1 MFVAD
6 VRRITELAWPVLIGQ
21 LAVIAFG
28 VLDTAMAGRASAADL
43 AAIGLGGSIY
53 VTVYISLMGVLQA
66 LSPIAGQLY
75 GAQRHSEIG
84 EEVRQAAWLGLVL
97 AAIGMLILWFPAPLL
112 HLADATPELTE
123 KATAYLRY
131 EALAS
136 PAALGFRIYSALNN
150 ALSRPVM
157 VTVLQLAGLAIK
169 FPLNA
174 LFLYGGMGVPAMGG
188 PGCALASMIIS
199 WLWFVAAV
207 IILMRNPA
215 YKPFA
220 IFTHYSPPNRT
231 RLWALVHLGVPM
243 GFTYLIEITSFTL
256 MAIFI
261 ARLGTVVLAGH
272 QIAANLGAV
281 AYMVPLSLSIAT
293 STLAAQSIGARDRVA
308 ARRISLNGIK
318 LAVMCAVIVGAAVLF
333 LRRELVSL
341 YTHDAA
347 VLAIAVPLVPFIAFY
362 QMFDALQVMAAFI
375 LRAYKMAL
383 IPTVIY
389 ALSLWGV
396 GLGGGYVLGFGLL
409 GDIAAAL
416 RGAAGF
422 WAANGLSL
430 MVAGALLVSYFNRV
444 SRAANLSEPFTLTL
458 KQHQS

>member
-1 MFVAD
+1 MFFAD
-6 VRRITELAWPVLIGQ
+6 VRRIVALAWPVLIGQ

-66 LSPIAGQLY
+66 LSPVAGQLY
-75 GAQRHSEIG
+75 GAQKHSEIG
-84 EEVRQAAWLGLVL
+84 EEVRQAIWLGLVL
-97 AAIGMLILWFPAPLL
+97 AAIGMLLLWFPAPLL
-112 HLADATPELTE
+112 RLADATPELTE

-131 EALAS
+131 EALAL

-157 VTVLQLAGLAIK
+157 VTVLQLAGLVIK

-174 LFLYGGMGVPAMGG
+174 LLLYGGMGVPAMGG

-199 WLWFVAAV
+199 WLWFIAAAV
-207 IILMRNPA
+207 IVMRNPA

-220 IFTHYSPPNRT
+220 IFTHYSPPNRA
-231 RLWALVHLGVPM
+231 RLWALVRLGVPM

-308 ARRISLNGIK
+308 ARRISLNGIR
-318 LAVMCAVIVGAAVLF
+318 LAVICAVAVGTAVLL
-333 LRRELVSL
+333 LRHELVGL
-341 YTHDAA
+341 YTRDAA
-347 VLAIAVPLVPFIAFY
+347 VLAIAVPLLPFIAFY
-362 QMFDALQVMAAFI
+362 QMFDALQVMTAFI
-375 LRAYKMAL
+375 LRAYKIAL

-409 GDIAAAL
+409 GGATAAL

-422 WAANGLSL
+422 WAANGVSL
-430 MVAGALLVSYFNRV
+430 MVAGALLVGYFNRV
-444 SRAANLSEPFTLTL
+444 SRPTN
-458 KQHQS
+458 

>member
-1 MFVAD
+1 MFATD
-6 VRRITELAWPVLIGQ
+6 VRRIAALAWPVLIGQ
-21 LAVIAFG
+21 LAVITFG

-84 EEVRQAAWLGLVL
+84 EEVRQAIWLGLAL
-97 AAIGMLILWFPAPLL
+97 AAIGMLLLWFPAPLL
-112 HLADATPELTE
+112 HLANASPELAE

-131 EALAS
+131 EALAL

-157 VTVLQLAGLAIK
+157 VTVLQLGGLVLK

-174 LFLYGGMGVPAMGG
+174 LFLYGGMGIPAMGG

-199 WLWFVAAV
+199 WLWFAAGAA
-207 IILMRNPA
+207 ILMRNPA
-215 YKPFA
+215 YKPFK
-220 IFTHYSPPNRT
+220 IFTQFSPPNRA
-231 RLWALVHLGVPM
+231 RLWALIRLGVPM

-293 STLAAQSIGARDRVA
+293 STLAAQSIGARDRTA

-318 LAVMCAVIVGAAVLF
+318 LAVICAAIVGAAVLM
-333 LRRELVSL
+333 LRHDLVSL

-347 VLAIAVPLVPFIAFY
+347 VLAIAVPLLPFIAFY

-375 LRAYKMAL
+375 LRAYKIAL

-396 GLGGGYVLGFGLL
+396 GLGGGYVLGFGLF
-409 GDIAAAL
+409 GDGAAAL

-444 SRAANLSEPFTLTL
+444 SRTAY
-458 KQHQS
+458 

>member
-1 MFVAD
+1 MFFAD
-6 VRRITELAWPVLIGQ
+6 VRRITALAWPVLIGQ

-75 GAQRHSEIG
+75 GAQKHSEIG
-84 EEVRQAAWLGLVL
+84 EEVRQAMWLGLVL
-97 AAIGMLILWFPAPLL
+97 AALGMLLLWFPAPLL
-112 HLADATPELTE
+112 RLADATPELTE

-131 EALAS
+131 EALAL

-157 VTVLQLAGLAIK
+157 VTVLQLAGLVFK

-199 WLWFVAAV
+199 WLWFIAGAA
-207 IILMRNPA
+207 ILMRNPA

-231 RLWALVHLGVPM
+231 RLWALVRLGVPM

-293 STLAAQSIGARDRVA
+293 STLAAQSIGARNRAA

-318 LAVMCAVIVGAAVLF
+318 LAVLCAAVVGAAVLM
-333 LRRELVSL
+333 LRAELVGL
-341 YTHDAA
+341 YTRDAA
-347 VLAIAVPLVPFIAFY
+347 VLAIAVPLLPFIAFY
-362 QMFDALQVMAAFI
+362 QMFDALQVMTAFI
-375 LRAYKMAL
+375 LRAYKIAL

-409 GDIAAAL
+409 GDMAAAL

-430 MVAGALLVSYFNRV
+430 MVAGALLVGYFNRV
-444 SRAANLSEPFTLTL
+444 SRTAD
-458 KQHQS
+458 

>member
-75 GAQRHSEIG
+75 GAQRYGEIG
-84 EEVRQAAWLGLVL
+84 EEVRQAVWLGLVL

-112 HLADATPELTE
+112 HLADATPELAE

-131 EALAS
+131 EALAL

-199 WLWFVAAV
+199 WLWFAAAAV
-207 IILMRNPA
+207 ILMRNPA

-220 IFTHYSPPNRT
+220 IFTHYSPPNRA
-231 RLWALVHLGVPM
+231 RLWALVRLGVPM

-341 YTHDAA
+341 YTHDDA
-347 VLAIAVPLVPFIAFY
+347 VLAIAVPLLPFIAFY
-362 QMFDALQVMAAFI
+362 QMFDALQVMTAFI
-375 LRAYKMAL
+375 LRAYKIAL

-422 WAANGLSL
+422 WAANGMSL

-444 SRAANLSEPFTLTL
+444 SRAAD
-458 KQHQS
+458 

>member
-1 MFVAD
+1 MFATD
-6 VRRITELAWPVLIGQ
+6 VRRIAALAWPVLIGQ
-21 LAVIAFG
+21 LAVITFG

-66 LSPIAGQLY
+66 LSPVAGQLY
-75 GAQRHSEIG
+75 GAQKHSEIG
-84 EEVRQAAWLGLVL
+84 EEVRQAIWLGLVL
-97 AAIGMLILWFPAPLL
+97 AAIGMLLLWFPAPLL
-112 HLADATPELTE
+112 HLANASPELAE

-131 EALAS
+131 EALAL

-157 VTVLQLAGLAIK
+157 VTVLQLGGLVLK

-174 LFLYGGMGVPAMGG
+174 LFLYGGIGIPAMGG

-199 WLWFVAAV
+199 WLWFAAGAA
-207 IILMRNPA
+207 ILMRNPA
-215 YKPFA
+215 YKPFE
-220 IFTHYSPPNRT
+220 IFTQFSPPNRT
-231 RLWALVHLGVPM
+231 RLWALIRLGVPM

-293 STLAAQSIGARDRVA
+293 STLAAQSIGARDRAV

-318 LAVMCAVIVGAAVLF
+318 LAVICAAIVGAAVLI
-333 LRRELVSL
+333 LRRDLASL

-347 VLAIAVPLVPFIAFY
+347 VLAIAVPLLPFIAFY

-375 LRAYKMAL
+375 LRAYKIAL

-409 GDIAAAL
+409 GDGAAVL

-444 SRAANLSEPFTLTL
+444 SRTAD
-458 KQHQS
+458 

>member
-6 VRRITELAWPVLIGQ
+6 VRRITALAWPVLIGQ

-84 EEVRQAAWLGLVL
+84 EEVRQAVWLGLVL

-112 HLADATPELTE
+112 QLADATPELAE

-131 EALAS
+131 EALAL

-199 WLWFVAAV
+199 WLWFVAAAA
-207 IILMRNPA
+207 ILMRNPA
-215 YKPFA
+215 YKPLA
-220 IFTHYSPPNRT
+220 IFSHYSPPNRA
-231 RLWALVHLGVPM
+231 RLWALVRLGVPM

-318 LAVMCAVIVGAAVLF
+318 LAVMCAIIVCAAVLF

-341 YTHDAA
+341 YTHDAT
-347 VLAIAVPLVPFIAFY
+347 VLAIAVPLLPFIAFY
-362 QMFDALQVMAAFI
+362 QMFDALQVMTAFI
-375 LRAYKMAL
+375 LRAYKIAL

-389 ALSLWGV
+389 ALSLWGL
-396 GLGGGYVLGFGLL
+396 GLGGGYVLGFGLV
-409 GDIAAAL
+409 GDTAIAL

-444 SRAANLSEPFTLTL
+444 SRTAD
-458 KQHQS
+458 